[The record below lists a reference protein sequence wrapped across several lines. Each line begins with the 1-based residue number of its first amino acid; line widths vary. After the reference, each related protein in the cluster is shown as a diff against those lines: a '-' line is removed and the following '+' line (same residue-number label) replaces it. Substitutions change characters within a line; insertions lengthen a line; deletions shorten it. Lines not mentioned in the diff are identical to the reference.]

1 MSRPASHEDANLILR
16 LFEERREPR
25 MRHAR
30 DWFVRNFRYK
40 TVKEFFDACP
50 LGSEENASARMV
62 GSYWEMVASFITS
75 GILHEELFFQ
85 SGRELVLCYLRLRP
99 ILAEMREAN
108 KDPFLYT
115 NLETVA
121 KRFEE
126 YATARAPEAFAAFA
140 QRVS

>member
-1 MSRPASHEDANLILR
+1 MSRPANYEDANLILR

-25 MRHAR
+25 LRQAR
-30 DWFVRNFRYK
+30 EWFVKSFRYK

-50 LGSEENASARMV
+50 LGSEENTSVRMV
-62 GSYWEMVASFITS
+62 ASYWEMVASFIT
-75 GILHEELFFQ
+75 GGVLHEELFFQ

-99 ILAEMREAN
+99 ILAELRETN

-115 NLETVA
+115 NLEIVA

-126 YATARAPEAFAAFA
+126 YATARAPESFAAFA